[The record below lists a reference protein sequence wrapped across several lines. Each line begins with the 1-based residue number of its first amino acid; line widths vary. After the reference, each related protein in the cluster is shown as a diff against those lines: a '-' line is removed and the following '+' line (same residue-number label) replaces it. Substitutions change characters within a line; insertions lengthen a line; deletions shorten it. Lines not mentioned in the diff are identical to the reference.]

1 MLDLFRKR
9 GVMSVVYSAL
19 MGAVIVVFVVEFR
32 PNANSPVQSL
42 TKKCVAK
49 VRGTCIDEKDW
60 KAQRYL
66 IRGQYD
72 AQGINWNKA
81 AADSLIERTLLEQEA
96 KRLGIRVSEDDVM
109 NELVRWRVHVTMP
122 TAMRMQAQQLGV
134 SADGVRWTQFGTK
147 EKPFDQNTFEKV
159 VQATTGQNVTE
170 FVDSQEQ
177 ELVAARMLQI
187 VADQV
192 KVGEIEAYDQY
203 KHDRST
209 TTVETVKLDPKF
221 FADHFAKVDQAT
233 LETWAKEHKAEVDAK
248 DAAWPKDHEKRLL
261 HPRHILIESKKDDP
275 ADKKAEAKKK
285 AEDLL
290 AKVKAGDDFAKL
302 AKENSTDPGSKDKGG
317 EYEWTDGYEY
327 VPEFRDGLAKLKPGE
342 SAVVETQFGF
352 HVIQTMAR
360 LDGVAAVAYSA
371 YRDSRGTELA
381 QQAADKIEAAVKGKI
396 PVALDD
402 SMKPKIEDARK
413 AGKSLEDATAT
424 VLADEAKA
432 RLQKAIDETLD
443 AMAPAE
449 APKAP
454 EKKPAPA
461 PGPAPA
467 KPEPAPATPVEAAW
481 KKDDR
486 KPRVDESSPFAEGG
500 AIVPSVAD
508 QKPLTDA
515 ADKLTKE
522 APLSPPVKV
531 GGDIYILA
539 LRDKHS
545 STREE
550 FDKDKG
556 PYMARLL
563 AKKREDA
570 IMNYVTYLRDTFAKE
585 ITVEQKYVEGEKKG
599 APGEANTPPPMPFD
613 E

>member
-1 MLDLFRKR
+1 
-9 GVMSVVYSAL
+9 
-19 MGAVIVVFVVEFR
+19 
-32 PNANSPVQSL
+32 VQSL

-49 VRGTCIDEKDW
+49 VRGTCIDEKEW

-72 AQGINWNKA
+72 AQGVNWNKA
-81 AADSLIERTLLEQEA
+81 SADSLIERTLLEQEA
-96 KRLGIRVSEDDVM
+96 KRLGIRVNEDDVM
-109 NELVRWRVHVTMP
+109 NELVRWRVHVSIP
-122 TAMRMQAQQLGV
+122 SAMRNQAQQLGV
-134 SADGVRWTQFGTK
+134 NSDGVRWTQFGTK
-147 EKPFDQNTFEKV
+147 EKPFDQQTFEKV
-159 VQATTGQNVTE
+159 VQSTTGQTVSE

-221 FADHFAKVDQAT
+221 FADHFTKIDQAS
-233 LETWAKEHKAEVDAK
+233 LEKWAAEHKTEVDAK

-275 ADKKAEAKKK
+275 ADKRAEAKKK

-290 AKVKAGDDFAKL
+290 TKVKAGEDFAKL
-302 AKENSTDPGSKDKGG
+302 AKENSSDPGSKDKGG

-342 SAVVETQFGF
+342 SAVVETQFGY

-360 LDGVAAVAYSA
+360 LDGAAAVAYA
-371 YRDSRGTELA
+371 LYRDSKGMELA
-381 QQAADKIEAAVKGKI
+381 QQAADKIQTAVKGKI

-402 SMKPKIEDARK
+402 SLKGKIEDARK
-413 AGKSLEDATAT
+413 TGKSLEDATAI

-432 RLQKAIDETLD
+432 RLQKAIDDTLD
-443 AMAPAE
+443 AMAPPVVE
-449 APKAP
+449 QKPV
-454 EKKPAPA
+454 EKKPAAPPA
-461 PGPAPA
+461 PGA
-467 KPEPAPATPVEAAW
+467 KTEPATPPPPPEAAW

-486 KPRVDESSPFAEGG
+486 KPRVDESSPFPEGG
-500 AIVPSVAD
+500 AVVPAVAD
-508 QKPLTDA
+508 QKPFTDA
-515 ADKLTKE
+515 VEKLTKE
-522 APLSPPVKV
+522 APLSAPIKA
-531 GGDIYILA
+531 GGDIYLVS
-539 LRDKHS
+539 LRDKHTA
-545 STREE
+545 TREE

-563 AKKREDA
+563 GKKREDA
-570 IMNYVTYLRDTFAKE
+570 ILNYVTYLRDTFAKE
-585 ITVEQKYVEGEKKG
+585 ITVEPKYVEGEKKG